1 MVIWG
6 TGFVDWITR
15 MAFSLSKDSFEL
27 LLFMVWSIWN
37 DRNSLLWWGV
47 VSSPGDIHF
56 RIKGSFDGAWDEHRQ
71 MGGCGVVV
79 RDTRGEF
86 VAAKVQQFEDEC
98 SPLLPESLA
107 ARATAKFAEK
117 LRDAQLQLE
126 GDALM
131 VVASIQKE
139 ASANFT

>member
-1 MVIWG
+1 
-6 TGFVDWITR
+6 
-15 MAFSLSKDSFEL
+15 
-27 LLFMVWSIWN
+27 
-37 DRNSLLWWGV
+37 
-47 VSSPGDIHF
+47 
-56 RIKGSFDGAWDEHRQ
+56 

-107 ARATAKFAEK
+107 ACATAKYVEK
-117 LRDAQLQLE
+117 LRPSLGVSTSAYSHSSFFSKHCNTKPALRDAQLQLE

>member
-1 MVIWG
+1 
-6 TGFVDWITR
+6 
-15 MAFSLSKDSFEL
+15 
-27 LLFMVWSIWN
+27 
-37 DRNSLLWWGV
+37 
-47 VSSPGDIHF
+47 
-56 RIKGSFDGAWDEHRQ
+56 

-126 GDALM
+126 GDTLM

-139 ASANFT
+139 ASANVT